1 MKYLLQFGPALIV
14 FLTVLLSVVITTEA
28 AKLLIIPVIVLIG
41 IAFLWRYLF
50 GPYR

>member
-28 AKLLIIPVIVLIG
+28 AKLLIIPVIVVIG
-41 IAFLWRYLF
+41 LALLWRYLF